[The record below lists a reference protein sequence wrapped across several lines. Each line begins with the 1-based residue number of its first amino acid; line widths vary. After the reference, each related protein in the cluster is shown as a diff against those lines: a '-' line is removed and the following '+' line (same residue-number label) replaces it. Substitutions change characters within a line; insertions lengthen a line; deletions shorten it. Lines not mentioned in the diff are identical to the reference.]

1 MSRLPRRV
9 ATRDDSVGDAQGES
23 EMTKHVLL
31 VFTSPV
37 EGREDDYNAWYND
50 VHLGE
55 VLTADGFVRAQRFKA
70 SEMMPSVT
78 EHEYVAIYEIE
89 DLDPKDAMKSLN
101 GASGSFTMT
110 DAIELKQ
117 SKMMLASQ
125 VSDLVEA

>member
-1 MSRLPRRV
+1 
-9 ATRDDSVGDAQGES
+9 
-23 EMTKHVLL
+23 MTKHVLL

-37 EGREDDYNAWYND
+37 EGREDAYNAWYND

-70 SEMMPSVT
+70 SEILPSVT

-89 DLDPKDAMKSLN
+89 DLDPGEAMKSLN
-101 GASGSFTMT
+101 GAAGSFTMT

>member
-9 ATRDDSVGDAQGES
+9 DTRDDSVGDTQGES

-78 EHEYVAIYEIE
+78 EHDYVAIYEIE

-110 DAIELKQ
+110 DAIDLKQ

>member
-1 MSRLPRRV
+1 
-9 ATRDDSVGDAQGES
+9 
-23 EMTKHVLL
+23 MTKHVLL

-101 GASGSFTMT
+101 GASGAFTMT

-117 SKMMLASQ
+117 SKMMLAAQ